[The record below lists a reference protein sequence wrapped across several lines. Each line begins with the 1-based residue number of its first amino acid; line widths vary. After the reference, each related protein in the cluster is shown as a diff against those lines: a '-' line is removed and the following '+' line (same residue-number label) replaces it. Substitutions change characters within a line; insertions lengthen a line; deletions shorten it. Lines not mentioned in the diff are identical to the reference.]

1 VKQRMA
7 IRFANAFAPRSKFS
21 MFLRNRIM
29 NLLTVPWVANVVTR
43 GSFVDALRLP
53 DY

>member
-1 VKQRMA
+1 MA
-7 IRFANAFAPRSKFS
+7 VRFANAFAPKTTFS
-21 MFLRNRIM
+21 MFVRNRIM
-29 NLLTVPWVANVVTR
+29 NLLTVPWVANLVTR